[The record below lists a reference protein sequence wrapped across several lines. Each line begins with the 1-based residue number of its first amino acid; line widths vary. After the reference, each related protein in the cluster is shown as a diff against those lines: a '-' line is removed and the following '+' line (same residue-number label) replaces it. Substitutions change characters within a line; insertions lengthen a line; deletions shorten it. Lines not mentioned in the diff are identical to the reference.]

1 MEKLCKYL
9 ELKLKLKYLA
19 LCRFS
24 LANQCI
30 APSHHRTSQLWIEA
44 SPACDKNAAQELLY
58 AEPAEFPSHS
68 LSDRLSQSIT
78 VFILLC
84 WQLLF
89 YASHVLFM
97 SSLSRNALTWNKGV
111 EKLSWQCSTEKET
124 KLTAFVNR
132 EMECQERIRDT
143 EILSQLAKKTRI
155 GWPRCCFDRRALVMF
170 SYNGS

>member
-44 SPACDKNAAQELLY
+44 SPACDKNAAHVELLY
-58 AEPAEFPSHS
+58 ADSAEFPSYS
-68 LSDRLSQSIT
+68 LSDSLSQSIT

-89 YASHVLFM
+89 CASHVLFM
-97 SSLSRNALTWNKGV
+97 SSLSRNALT
-111 EKLSWQCSTEKET
+111 
-124 KLTAFVNR
+124 
-132 EMECQERIRDT
+132 
-143 EILSQLAKKTRI
+143 
-155 GWPRCCFDRRALVMF
+155 
-170 SYNGS
+170 